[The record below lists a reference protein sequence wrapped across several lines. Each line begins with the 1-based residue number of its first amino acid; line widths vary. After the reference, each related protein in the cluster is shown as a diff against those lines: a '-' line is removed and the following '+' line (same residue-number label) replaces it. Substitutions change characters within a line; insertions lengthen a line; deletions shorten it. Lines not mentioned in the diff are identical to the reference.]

1 MRAIGVVRKVDPL
14 GRIVIPKEVR
24 KIFEIE
30 EGADLE
36 IYTSENTIVLKKY
49 DPQCKCIFCGDGKF
63 VIEFKGKKICTNCIE
78 TISK

>member
-30 EGADLE
+30 EGTDLE

>member
-1 MRAIGVVRKVDPL
+1 MRAIGIVRKVDPL

-30 EGADLE
+30 EGTDLE

>member
-1 MRAIGVVRKVDPL
+1 MRAIGIVRKVDPL

-30 EGADLE
+30 EGTDLE

-49 DPQCKCIFCGDGKF
+49 EPECKCIFCGEGKF
-63 VIEFKGKKICTNCIE
+63 VVEFKNKKICTNCIKE
-78 TISK
+78 ISK

>member
-14 GRIVIPKEVR
+14 GMIAIPKEVR

-30 EGADLE
+30 EGTALE
-36 IYTSENTIVLKKY
+36 IYKIENTIVLKKY
-49 DPQCKCIFCGDGKF
+49 DPQYKCIFCGDGKF

>member
-1 MRAIGVVRKVDPL
+1 MRTIGVVRKVDPL

>member
-1 MRAIGVVRKVDPL
+1 MRATGVVRKVDPL

-30 EGADLE
+30 EGTALE

-49 DPQCKCIFCGDGKF
+49 EPECKCIFCGDGKF

>member
-63 VIEFKGKKICTNCIE
+63 VIEFKGKKICTKCIE

>member
-1 MRAIGVVRKVDPL
+1 MRATGVVRKVDPL

-30 EGADLE
+30 EGTDLE